1 MIVGLA
7 LSALLMGAPATQA
20 PAARLVQLDLAPVPI
35 LVQAEPAQATPAT
48 PARRRPVRRRAA
60 RRDLAP
66 PVVEAPTLPPRP
78 ATPQAEIAP
87 MPNRSIVGPRAP
99 IERQV
104 TRLRPD
110 LIEPRSLPD
119 SRRQDGGN
127 SSYTE
132 KQDRLF
138 RDPAAGAR
146 LEIPFSY

>member
-7 LSALLMGAPATQA
+7 LSAFLIGAPALPP
-20 PAARLVQLDLAPVPI
+20 PAGAAI
-35 LVQAEPAQATPAT
+35 HLVQAQAEAGPAATSPPVRRR
-48 PARRRPVRRRAA
+48 PARRRAANRLTSPPIIESPASPAPV
-60 RRDLAP
+60 
-66 PVVEAPTLPPRP
+66 P
-78 ATPQAEIAP
+78 APQAEIAP
-87 MPNRSIVGPRAP
+87 MPNRSIEGPRAP
-99 IERQV
+99 AERQV

-119 SRRQDGGN
+119 SRTQSGGN

-132 KQDRLF
+132 RQDRLF